1 MTIKELLQKIIN
13 IFSPSVRKDMRVF
26 NAMDP
31 EFFTFK
37 ELVFSQTAKDKGI
50 DNIPD
55 WPVIE
60 NLKYLGKVLDDFRN
74 YWNKPVRVTSGY
86 RCHELNKLVG
96 GVGNSS
102 HKQGLAADI
111 QPQDMK
117 DWDAFKKAA
126 VEFFENYE
134 HDFDQVIIEKS
145 KNTQWLHIGIAGNR
159 RQIFKLEA

>member
-1 MTIKELLQKIIN
+1 MTN
-13 IFSPSVRKDMRVF
+13 
-26 NAMDP
+26 P

-37 ELVFSQTAKDKGI
+37 ELVYSETAI
-50 DNIPD
+50 QNNIPNIPD
-55 WPVIE
+55 WQIIE
-60 NLKYLGKVLDDFRN
+60 NLKYLGKVLDDFRQ

-86 RCHELNKLVG
+86 RCTELNKLVG

-126 VEFFENYE
+126 VEFFKNYE

-145 KNTQWLHIGIAGNR
+145 KNTQWLHIGVAGNR
-159 RQIFKLEA
+159 RQIFKLEV